1 MRALTI
7 LLLLLSL
14 SACARPVG
22 DFDRIKAD
30 NIYDEIL
37 PKIET
42 KKDAN
47 AEIALS
53 LNLTDE
59 EKEMH
64 NRVWRYLISPHAEKW
79 FFNIASEWQRTRLIA
94 MDSKKF
100 AIDEYYNYLRT
111 QKFSSSKTRYNAIAR
126 EIEADIKMSP
136 AVFRAIC
143 AVKEIDRRR
152 NIAVYSIASA
162 SEAEIAAVKKRQ
174 IENEIFIN
182 WFIRALRYRYDSYSF
197 ALDRLLI
204 ETPHEE
210 ARIVDARLS
219 EMIIVV
225 NSAENENFC
234 NENLLPTY
242 SGGDATISS
251 RLKTNPFSNQIIYK
265 K

>member
-1 MRALTI
+1 MRALVI

-22 DFDRIKAD
+22 DFERVKAD

-42 KKDAN
+42 KKDAD
-47 AEIALS
+47 AEMALS

-59 EKEMH
+59 EEEMH

-79 FFNIASEWQRTRLIA
+79 FFNIINNLQRNHLIA
-94 MDSKKF
+94 VDSKKF
-100 AIDEYYNYLRT
+100 AIDEYYNYLRS
-111 QKFSSSKTRYNAIAR
+111 QKFASSKTRYITIAR
-126 EIEADIKMSP
+126 EIEADIKMAP

-152 NIAVYSIASA
+152 NIAVHSIASA
-162 SEAEIAAVKKRQ
+162 SEDEIIAVKKRQ

-182 WFIRALRYRYDSYSF
+182 WFIRSLRYRYDSYSF

-225 NSAENENFC
+225 NSAENGKFC
-234 NENLLPTY
+234 DENLLPTY
-242 SGGDATISS
+242 SGGSATISS
-251 RLKTNPFSNQIIYK
+251 RLKTNPFSDQIIYK